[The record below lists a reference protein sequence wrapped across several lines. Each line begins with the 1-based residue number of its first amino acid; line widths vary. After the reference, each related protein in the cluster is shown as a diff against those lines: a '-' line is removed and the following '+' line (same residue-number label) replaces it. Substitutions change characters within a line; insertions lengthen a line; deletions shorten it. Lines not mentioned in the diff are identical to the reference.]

1 MIRVLHSVSNMDR
14 GGIETMLMNYYRHID
29 REKVQ
34 FDFIVNKKKPGDYD
48 DEIRRLGG
56 HIYQSPGL
64 NPLHYPAY
72 LRFVQQTVAADPR
85 IRILHA
91 HNEAMGLY
99 ALKGAEKAGLQVRIA
114 HAHNIW
120 IVRDYKW
127 PLKMF
132 CKQLLPG
139 AATHLWACGR
149 DAGIYYFGK
158 ADWERRGQII
168 PNAIEPETF
177 RFSPAVRAEMRARYG
192 LEDRVVLG
200 HVGRFDVRKNHER
213 LLEIFAAF
221 LQLEPRAMLVL
232 IGTGRLEQAVRAQ
245 AQELGITDHILFAG
259 LQSNVADWY
268 QMMDLFVM
276 PSRFEGLPV
285 VGIEAQAA
293 GLGCVFSDAVP
304 AEVLLSSH
312 AIQIPLS
319 ASNADWAAGLQR
331 MLHQPCDRSA
341 GAELIRQAG
350 YDINQPYPFHNDILK
365 VFVEVG
371 FPGFLLWSSIQYVLT
386 PLFWQRYADQETTLL
401 YLSELGY
408 MTVTYLTD
416 NTAFYFWSTMALRL
430 VTLAYAMERKKP
442 PEPKVW
448 MPDSRQE
455 MRDLIHILMKKV

>member
-29 REKVQ
+29 RDKVQ

-64 NPLHYPAY
+64 DPLHYPAY
-72 LRFVQQTVAADPR
+72 LRFVQQTVTADPR

-99 ALKGAEKAGLQVRIA
+99 ALKGAEKAGLPVRIA

-132 CKQLLPG
+132 CKRLLPG

-158 ADWERRGQII
+158 ADWEHRGQII

-177 RFSPAVRAEMRARYG
+177 RFDSAVRAEMRARYG

-232 IGTGRLEQAVRAQ
+232 IGTGRLSAHRHRHWASQTISC
-245 AQELGITDHILFAG
+245 LPGCK
-259 LQSNVADWY
+259 
-268 QMMDLFVM
+268 VM
-276 PSRFEGLPV
+276 
-285 VGIEAQAA
+285 
-293 GLGCVFSDAVP
+293 
-304 AEVLLSSH
+304 
-312 AIQIPLS
+312 
-319 ASNADWAAGLQR
+319 
-331 MLHQPCDRSA
+331 
-341 GAELIRQAG
+341 
-350 YDINQPYPFHNDILK
+350 
-365 VFVEVG
+365 
-371 FPGFLLWSSIQYVLT
+371 
-386 PLFWQRYADQETTLL
+386 WQTGT
-401 YLSELGY
+401 S
-408 MTVTYLTD
+408 
-416 NTAFYFWSTMALRL
+416 
-430 VTLAYAMERKKP
+430 
-442 PEPKVW
+442 
-448 MPDSRQE
+448 
-455 MRDLIHILMKKV
+455 

>member
-34 FDFIVNKKKPGDYD
+34 FDFIVNKQKPGDYD

-200 HVGRFDVRKNHER
+200 HVGRF
-213 LLEIFAAF
+213 
-221 LQLEPRAMLVL
+221 
-232 IGTGRLEQAVRAQ
+232 
-245 AQELGITDHILFAG
+245 
-259 LQSNVADWY
+259 
-268 QMMDLFVM
+268 
-276 PSRFEGLPV
+276 EGLPV

-350 YDINQPYPFHNDILK
+350 YDINIAAARLQQ
-365 VFVEVG
+365 
-371 FPGFLLWSSIQYVLT
+371 QYL
-386 PLFWQRYADQETTLL
+386 Q
-401 YLSELGY
+401 LGGQ
-408 MTVTYLTD
+408 
-416 NTAFYFWSTMALRL
+416 A
-430 VTLAYAMERKKP
+430 
-442 PEPKVW
+442 
-448 MPDSRQE
+448 
-455 MRDLIHILMKKV
+455 